1 MPDHRATITD
11 LQTRINELE
20 QRKTLYHSLYI
31 TMTEGVAIH
40 ELVTDASGTPVNYRI
55 MDINPACEAMTGR
68 PRAEMVGRL
77 VTELYAT
84 DEPPYLAIYAHV
96 AITGKPRS
104 FEATFAPLQKTFRII
119 AFSPAPG
126 QFATI
131 FCDITVQQQTAI
143 ALRESETR
151 YRKVSELISDYAYA
165 FQIEADGSLTRQW
178 ATEAFSRITGF
189 RVDEIVT
196 ADRIETLIHPDDR
209 AIAAQRSQRLISGY
223 PDVSEFRIITKHGDI
238 RWLRDHAHPVWDAA
252 QARVVRI
259 YGAAQDITER
269 KQTEETLNLFK
280 NLVEHATDGI
290 ILMHPDGSIH
300 YANAAAARL
309 LGIEREYLV
318 GMDGTQFSVP
328 EERHRFQQEIT
339 PALQTYNQWQGE
351 FCSQRPN
358 GTRWRSQSSTVLLHD
373 TQGNPCYAAS
383 IFRDVTHQRQM
394 EEQLRLTQFALDH
407 ALDGVAFLDQA
418 GRYLYVNH
426 ALCHTLG
433 YTRDE
438 LLALRITDVNPKLS
452 PAIWHDTWNS
462 IRQLG
467 STIFEGVH
475 YCKDGNS
482 FPVEV
487 TSTYL
492 EFEGKACICAFTRN
506 ITERKAYQQ
515 QIERLAFTDPLTGL
529 ANRRR
534 LYTVGEATL
543 TTAIYQLDS
552 IALLYLDLDRFKAF
566 NDTLGHDAGDELLVQ
581 VTRRLQQ
588 SLTGEGLLARIG
600 GDEFALLLTDTD
612 VEQAIV
618 LAHHILEQLHQPF
631 YLYDHHIYLG
641 GSIGIACGVTIGQPF
656 STLLTRA
663 DIAMYR
669 AKLSS
674 SGVEVYDPIS
684 SALSINQV
692 QFEAELRQTLQAGK
706 LTLYYQPILD
716 LTTRQLFGVEALV
729 RWPHPTRGLLT
740 PGSFLPL
747 AEEAGLLKDLDA
759 WVLEAALT
767 QAATWHAAGYPL
779 AVTVNLSAP
788 SLQQAN
794 LVEQIVELLAATSVP
809 AKYLV
814 VELTEQTALHDL
826 PLIYEVLTELQA
838 LGVRI
843 ALDDFGT
850 GYASLSHLRELP
862 VDILKVEHAFAAGI
876 GHNLKDEAVLRA
888 VLTLGAGLEMMVV
901 AEGVEAEAQLTWLR
915 EAGCQHI
922 QGYLIGRPMPPEQ
935 LNGMW
940 Q

>member
-1 MPDHRATITD
+1 MSNHRATIAG
-11 LQTRINELE
+11 LQARIEELE
-20 QRKTLYHSLYI
+20 QRATLYHSLYVA
-31 TMTEGVAIH
+31 MTEGVAIH
-40 ELVTDASGTPVNYRI
+40 ELVTDTSGTPINYRI
-55 MDINPACEAMTGR
+55 IDVNPAYEAITGLSRSDSTGR
-68 PRAEMVGRL
+68 LAS
-77 VTELYAT
+77 ELYAI

-96 AITGKPRS
+96 VTTGESRS
-104 FEATFAPLQKTFRII
+104 FETTFAPLQKTFRIT

-126 QFATI
+126 QFATV
-131 FCDITVQQQTAI
+131 FCDITAQQQTAT

-151 YRKVSELISDYAYA
+151 YREISELISDYAYA
-165 FQIEADGSLTRQW
+165 FQLEADGRFTQQW

-189 RVDEIVT
+189 NVDEIIT
-196 ADRIETLIHPDDR
+196 AARLEELIHPEDR
-209 AIAAQRSQRLISGY
+209 AITEQRKQRLIAGY
-223 PDVSEFRIITKHGDI
+223 PDVSEFRIVTKQGNI
-238 RWLRDHAHPVWDAA
+238 RRLRDHAHPVWDAA

-280 NLVEHATDGI
+280 NLVEYAMDGV
-290 ILMHPDGSIH
+290 ILMYPDSSIH

-309 LGIEREYLV
+309 LGIEREHLV
-318 GMDGTQFSVP
+318 GMHGTQFSVP
-328 EERHRFQQEIT
+328 EERHRIQQEIV

-351 FCSQRPN
+351 FRSQRSD
-358 GTRWRSQSSTVLLHD
+358 GTRWRSQSSTVLLRD

-383 IFRDVTHQRQM
+383 IFRDVTHQRRM

-407 ALDGVAFLDQA
+407 ALDGVAFVDQN
-418 GRYLYVNH
+418 GHYLYVNH

-438 LLALRITDVNPKLS
+438 LLALRIMDVNPKLS
-452 PAIWHDTWNS
+452 PAIWHDTWNN
-462 IRQLG
+462 IRQHG

-475 YCKDGNS
+475 HCKDGSS

-492 EFEGKACICAFTRN
+492 EFEGKAYICAFTRN

-534 LYTVGEATL
+534 LYVVGEATL
-543 TTAIYQLDS
+543 TTAIYHLDS

-566 NDTLGHDAGDELLVQ
+566 NDTLGHDAGDELLVK
-581 VTRRLQQ
+581 VTQRLQQ

-600 GDEFALLLTDTD
+600 GDEFAVLLTDTN
-612 VEQAIV
+612 VEQARV
-618 LAHHILEQLHQPF
+618 LARHILEQLHQPF
-631 YLYDHHIYLG
+631 YLHDHHIYLG

-674 SGVEVYDPIS
+674 TGVEVYDPIS
-684 SALSINQV
+684 SALAINQV
-692 QFEAELRQTLQAGK
+692 QFEAELRQILQAGK

-729 RWPHPTRGLLT
+729 RWPHPTRGLLS
-740 PGSFLPL
+740 PGSFLPM
-747 AEEAGLLKDLDA
+747 AEEAGLLKELDA

-767 QAATWHAAGYPL
+767 QAAAWHTDGYPL

-794 LVEQIVELLAATSVP
+794 LVEQIVALLTTTGVP
-809 AKYLV
+809 AEYLV

-826 PLIYEVLTELQA
+826 PLIYQVLTELQA

-888 VLTLGAGLEMMVV
+888 VLTLGVGLEMMVV
-901 AEGVEAEAQLTWLR
+901 AEGVEEEAQLVWLR
-915 EAGCQHI
+915 EAGCRHI

-935 LNGMW
+935 FNRIW
-940 Q
+940 R